1 MRQMIILFP
10 IKYVRSLIERDEAGF
25 GIIFVEN
32 IQVVNDLHTKIN
44 QDIKFVEME
53 TWKVYEKYE
62 INKINIIRQ
71 LGFFNSKFQ
80 YILLS
85 NDSLVNRRNDFQGYN
100 LKAMTEITVPYI
112 SIDLATASYDENSQ
126 TYDVT
131 KSLTGL
137 YHEIFLDMQK
147 LFNFTA
153 TLHKRKDGQWG
164 PTTVLK
170 NGTISTGG
178 IVNSLTSGFAEMIVA
193 Q

>member
-1 MRQMIILFP
+1 MKQMFILFP
-10 IKYVRSLIERDEAGF
+10 LKYVRSLIERDEVGF

-32 IQVVNDLHTKIN
+32 IQVLKDLHTKIN
-44 QDIKFVEME
+44 QDIIFVEIE

-62 INKINIIRQ
+62 INKINIIHQ
-71 LGFFNSKFQ
+71 LGFFNSTFQ

-100 LKAMTEITVPYI
+100 LKAMTEITVPHI

-170 NGTISTGG
+170 NGTILTGG
-178 IVNSLTSGFAEMIVA
+178 IVKSLTSGFAEMIVA

>member
-1 MRQMIILFP
+1 MIILFP
-10 IKYVRSLIERDEAGF
+10 IKYVISLIERDETGF
-25 GIIFVEN
+25 GIVFVEN
-32 IQVVNDLHTKIN
+32 IQVLNDLQTKIN
-44 QDIKFVEME
+44 QDIMFVDME
-53 TWKVYEKYE
+53 TWKVFENYE
-62 INKINIIRQ
+62 INKISTIHQ
-71 LGFFNSKFQ
+71 LGFFNSTFQ

-100 LKAMTEITVPYI
+100 LKAMTEITVPHI
-112 SIDLATASYDENSQ
+112 SIDLTTASYDENSQ

-164 PTTVLK
+164 PTTVSK

>member
-1 MRQMIILFP
+1 MRQMVILFP
-10 IKYVRSLIERDEAGF
+10 LKYVRSMIESDEVEF
-25 GIIFVEN
+25 GIIFVKN
-32 IQVVNDLHTKIN
+32 IQVINDLQTKIN
-44 QDIKFVEME
+44 QDIMFVEME

-62 INKINIIRQ
+62 INKRNIVHQ
-71 LGFFNSKFQ
+71 LGFFNSTFQ
-80 YILLS
+80 YISLT
-85 NDSLVNRRNDFQGYN
+85 NDSLVNRRKDFHGYN

-112 SIDLATASYDENSQ
+112 SIDLATAIYDENSQ